1 LVFQLLYVLY
11 ERAVVAP
18 FGTLDWSSVVAGVL
32 AAWSGS
38 FWVGILFCTRL
49 ARRVD
54 GFWTTVLQGP
64 NR

>member
-11 ERAVVAP
+11 ERAAIAP
-18 FGTLDWSSVVAGVL
+18 VGTLEWSSAVAGVL
-32 AAWSGS
+32 AAWSAS
-38 FWVGILFCTRL
+38 FWVGLFFYTRL